1 MKACLAYGSVI
12 SSVTL
17 SLSLKA
23 TAWCYFVRPSPYTSL
38 RWRHICGFPTPGTA
52 SGGKFEL
59 SKQSNPEDEEV
70 QQDNRAA
77 ASALGELNGKQ
88 RRYLRSI
95 ANKRAAAKDGSL
107 VSLRMGSS
115 DNFDAFAR
123 ELSVQFKKHELLKV
137 KMPNEPKKEECKRL
151 GGVLATKIGGSL
163 VQTVGR
169 TVLLYK
175 ENPDS
180 SEKIKF

>member
-137 KMPNEPKKEECKRL
+137 KMPNEVC
-151 GGVLATKIGGSL
+151 VLALKVGVFVRVECLSARFESSMIWLCMPPSL
-163 VQTVGR
+163 FASIC
-169 TVLLYK
+169 
-175 ENPDS
+175 D
-180 SEKIKF
+180 

>member
-38 RWRHICGFPTPGTA
+38 RWRHICGFPTLGTA

-137 KMPNEPKKEECKRL
+137 KMPNEVC
-151 GGVLATKIGGSL
+151 VLALKVGVFVRVECLSARFESSMIWLCMPPSL
-163 VQTVGR
+163 FASIC
-169 TVLLYK
+169 
-175 ENPDS
+175 D
-180 SEKIKF
+180 

>member
-1 MKACLAYGSVI
+1 MKACLAYGSII

-17 SLSLKA
+17 NLSLKA
-23 TAWCYFVRPSPYTSL
+23 TAWCHFVRPSPYAPL
-38 RWRHICGFPTPGTA
+38 RWRHICGFPTPGA
-52 SGGKFEL
+52 VSGGRFEL

-70 QQDNRAA
+70 QEDNRAA
-77 ASALGELNGKQ
+77 ASVLGELNGKQ

-115 DNFDAFAR
+115 DNLDAFSK

-137 KMPNEPKKEECKRL
+137 KMPNEVCALALKVGVFVRVECLSAGFKSSMIWL
-151 GGVLATKIGGSL
+151 CMPSSL
-163 VQTVGR
+163 
-169 TVLLYK
+169 
-175 ENPDS
+175 S
-180 SEKIKF
+180 ASI